1 MTSLTDII
9 LILVILVDLVMIGIG
24 DVRLSIRAVT
34 AQGVALGFLPLL
46 MFEQGFSLNLL
57 IIAAGTF
64 LMKGYVFPWLLF
76 RSLRTANV
84 RNESVPTLGFTMSKV
99 VGVLLV
105 VSSFWLANRFSQLTD
120 VTHGSDLT
128 LPVALATLLMGLF
141 FIVTRRLALMQV
153 LGYLMLENGV
163 FVFGVAL
170 AHEEPLLVEMGI
182 LLDVFVAVLVM
193 GVAMFHISREFDH
206 IDVERMA
213 ELRD

>member
-1 MTSLTDII
+1 MTGLSELI
-9 LILVILVDLVMIGIG
+9 LILVVLSDLIMVGIG
-24 DVRLSIRAVT
+24 DVRMSIRVVT
-34 AQGVALGFLPLL
+34 FQGVMLGLLPLL
-46 MFEQGFSLNLL
+46 MFEQGFSLDLL
-57 IIAAGTF
+57 TIAAGTF
-64 LMKGYVFPWLLF
+64 LMKGYVFPWLLRRTL
-76 RSLRTANV
+76 RSANV
-84 RNESVPTLGFTMSKV
+84 SNESVPTLGFTMSKV
-99 VGVLLV
+99 TGVLLV
-105 VSSFWLANRFSQLTD
+105 VNSFWLASRFDAAAGVAHS
-120 VTHGSDLT
+120 SDLT
-128 LPVALATLLMGLF
+128 LPVALATLLCGLF

-206 IDVERMA
+206 IDVERLT